1 MNPWDQITG
10 ANAGYVYELY
20 ERYLRDPSSVDDAT
34 RQAFATWTPAEPDAR
49 VAPVAPVA
57 LAAPVAPAD
66 LQSGIAAFN
75 LAESIRR
82 FGHLAARLDPLGV
95 RDPIGDP
102 SLHPQSHGLTNDTL
116 ARLPAAI
123 VSGPA
128 AAGAANAL
136 EAVEKLREIY
146 CSTTGHDYNHVFV
159 PDQRA
164 WLRHAVES
172 CLFRPPN
179 DPIEGRELL
188 DRITEIETFERFL
201 HRTFPGKT
209 RFSIEGLDMMVPIL
223 DEIIHD
229 AAEGGVQHVMI
240 AMAHRGRL
248 NVLAHVLQKPY
259 AQILAEFKDPILSK
273 QLRVD
278 LGWMGDVKYHAGAR
292 IEARPDGLP
301 KQVIISMPP
310 NPSHLEAVDPVLNGM
325 ARAAATAAERP
336 GAPLVDNGKVL
347 AILIHGDAAFPGQGI
362 VAETLNLSRL
372 DGYDVG
378 GIIHVIAN
386 NQLGFTTDP
395 EDSFSTSYAS
405 GLARGFKIPITHV
418 NADDPVACIEA
429 ARLAIAFRNHFKL
442 DYLIDLVG
450 YRRYGHNEGDEPAF
464 TQPQVYQIVAA
475 HPTVRERYAK
485 ALAAAGTVADEDA
498 GAMVQARMA
507 ELERAYASVKPEEDY
522 VPPVPEVPPSGAA
535 GKANTAVPLATLQAI
550 NAELLKVPE
559 SFAVHRKLERGRE
572 RRKTMFASP
581 SERTVDWAAA
591 EEMALATCLADGV
604 PIRFTGEDVERG
616 TFSHRHAVYH
626 DAVSGVPFV
635 PLQALPQARASFE
648 IHNSP
653 LSEYACVGFE
663 LGYNLQEAARLVI
676 WEAQYGDFINGAQ
689 IILDEYLTSG
699 RAKWGHAPSLVLL
712 LPHGY
717 EGQGP
722 DHSSARLERFLNAA
736 ADTNMRIANCTTA
749 AQYFHLLR
757 RQALL
762 LGTDPLPLV
771 VMTPKSLLRHPFTA
785 SAPAELAEGRF
796 RRVMDDDMA
805 ADQAAKVR
813 RLVLSS
819 GKIAV
824 DLFTSERRKD
834 NPAVAIVRVEQL
846 YPFPDDAI
854 RQVLERYP
862 TVREVC
868 WVQEE
873 PENMGAWEFARP
885 LLEQLIDGRWP
896 LRYIGRSRNSSP
908 SEGSSTWHAAN
919 QRAIV
924 DQVFEA
930 QTGAREMDR
939 VLSKQV

>member
-1 MNPWDQITG
+1 MNPWDQFTG
-10 ANAGYVYELY
+10 ANAGYVYELF
-20 ERYLRDPSSVDDAT
+20 ERYQRDPSSVDEAT
-34 RQAFATWTPAEPDAR
+34 RRAFANWTPSDPVPATAEA
-49 VAPVAPVA
+49 VA
-57 LAAPVAPAD
+57 LQTSGSD
-66 LQSGIAAFN
+66 LQAGIAAFN

-82 FGHLAARLDPLGV
+82 FGHLAAGLDPLGFH
-95 RDPIGDP
+95 DPIGDP
-102 SLHPQSHGLTNDTL
+102 SLQPQAHGLTTDTL
-116 ARLPAAI
+116 KRLPASI

-128 AAGAANAL
+128 AQGAANAFD
-136 EAVEKLREIY
+136 AIARLREIY
-146 CSTTGHDYNHVFV
+146 CSTTGHDYNQVFV
-159 PDQRA
+159 PVERV

-172 CLFRPPN
+172 RQFRPPN
-179 DPIEGRELL
+179 DPIDGRELL
-188 DRITEIETFERFL
+188 DRITEVETFERFL

-248 NVLAHVLQKPY
+248 NVLAHILRKPY
-259 AQILAEFKDPILSK
+259 TQVLAEFKDPILK
-273 QLRVD
+273 LRVD
-278 LGWMGDVKYHAGAR
+278 LGFMGDVKYHAGAR
-292 IEARPDGLP
+292 IKAQPDGLP
-301 KQVIISMPP
+301 KEVVISMPP

-325 ARAAATAAERP
+325 ARAAATTAERP
-336 GAPLVDNGKVL
+336 GPPIVDKGKVL

-378 GIIHVIAN
+378 GIIHIIAN
-386 NQLGFTTDP
+386 NQLGFTADP
-395 EDSFSTSYAS
+395 DESYSTSYAS

-429 ARLAIAFRNHFKL
+429 ARLAIAYRHRFKL

-450 YRRYGHNEGDEPAF
+450 YRKYGHNEGDEPAF

-475 HPTVRERYAK
+475 HPTVSEKYAK
-485 ALAAAGTVADEDA
+485 TLAERGEVSREDA
-498 GAMVQARMA
+498 DAMVQARMT
-507 ELERAYASVKPEEDY
+507 ELEQAYASIKPETDV
-522 VPPVPEVPPSGAA
+522 VPPVPDVPPSGAA
-535 GKANTAVPLATLQAI
+535 GKAQTAVPLDVLQAT
-550 NAELLKVPE
+550 NTDLLQVPE
-559 SFAVHRKLERGRE
+559 GFTVHRKLERGRE
-572 RRKTMFASP
+572 RRKAMFASP
-581 SERTVDWAAA
+581 GERTIDWAAA
-591 EEMALATCLADGV
+591 EELALATIIADGIPV
-604 PIRFTGEDVERG
+604 RLTGEDVERG

-626 DAVSGVPFV
+626 DAVTGEEHV
-635 PLQALPQARASFE
+635 PLQKLSRAKASFE
-648 IHNSP
+648 IRNSP

-663 LGYNLQEAARLVI
+663 LGYNLQEPGRLVV

-699 RAKWGHAPSLVLL
+699 RAKWGMAPSLVLL

-736 ADTNMRIANCTTA
+736 ADTNIRIANCTTA

-762 LGTDPLPLV
+762 LKTDPLPLV

-785 SAPAELAEGRF
+785 STPAELAEGRF
-796 RRVMDDDMA
+796 MRVIDDREA
-805 ADQAAKVR
+805 AAQAAKVKR
-813 RLVLSS
+813 VVLCS
-819 GKIAV
+819 GKVAV

-834 NPAVAIVRVEQL
+834 NPHVAIVRVEQL
-846 YPFPDDAI
+846 YPFPSDSI
-854 RQVLERYP
+854 REVLDRYSG
-862 TVREVC
+862 VRDVC

-885 LLEQLIDGRWP
+885 ELETILDGRWP

-908 SEGSSTWHAAN
+908 SEGSSSWHAAN

-930 QTGAREMDR
+930 KAETRELDR